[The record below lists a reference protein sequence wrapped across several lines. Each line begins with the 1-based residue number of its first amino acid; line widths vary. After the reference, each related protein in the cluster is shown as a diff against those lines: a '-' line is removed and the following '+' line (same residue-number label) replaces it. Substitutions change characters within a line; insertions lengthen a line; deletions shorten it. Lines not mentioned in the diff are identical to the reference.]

1 MKCFEWVTGRSSCR
15 RLLAL
20 VVCLGCMGTAAER
33 SLTVSDWGEVD
44 GEPVRLFALVNAG
57 GAEVQII
64 EYGGIVVRIRVP
76 DRQGRL
82 GDVALGFDSL
92 DAYVAGNPF
101 FGAITGRFANRI
113 AGARFELDG
122 VAYGLGKNTGP
133 HHLHGG
139 FRGFDKVVWKG
150 EPTASGDGVALTY
163 VSPDGEEG
171 YPGTLTTTVT
181 YTWSDANELSIDYR
195 AETDRAT
202 VVNLTNHSYFNLA
215 DGGASTVLG
224 HEVTIHAERYTPAD
238 AEATPTGEIALV
250 AGTPFDFRTPRALA
264 ERIDADQPQMRA
276 SRGYSVNYVLDREA
290 PGLTLAATVFEPTSG
305 RVMDVFTDQPG
316 MQLYTGNYLDGSLVG
331 TGGIAYPQYGG
342 LCLETQ
348 HFPNSPNEPSFPST
362 TLRPG
367 QTYATTTVYRF
378 GTNSGEVAP

>member
-1 MKCFEWVTGRSSCR
+1 M
-15 RLLAL
+15 
-20 VVCLGCMGTAAER
+20 
-33 SLTVSDWGEVD
+33 TVSDFGALD
-44 GEPVRLFALVNAG
+44 GTPVKLFTLTNES
-57 GAEVQII
+57 GAQVQVI

-76 DRQGRL
+76 DRDGRL

-101 FGAITGRFANRI
+101 FGTITGRYANRI

-122 VAYGLGKNTGP
+122 VAYGLARNNGA
-133 HHLHGG
+133 HSLHGG
-139 FRGFDKVVWKG
+139 VRGFDKVVWRG
-150 EPTASGDGVALTY
+150 EPTDAGDGVAFTY

-181 YTWSDANELSIDYR
+181 YSWNDANELRIDYR

-215 DGGASTVLG
+215 DGGRGSVLD

-238 AEATPTGEIALV
+238 DEAIPTGEIASV
-250 AGTPFDFRTPRALA
+250 AETPFDFRRQRTLG
-264 ERIDADQPQMRA
+264 ERIDAEHPQMRA
-276 SRGYSVNYVLDREA
+276 SGGYDVNYVLDGGGGA
-290 PGLTLAATVFEPTSG
+290 LALAATVFEPTSG
-305 RVMDVFTDQPG
+305 RGMDVLTDQLG
-316 MQLYTGNYLDGSLVG
+316 VQLYTGNHLDGSLVG
-331 TGGIAYPQYGG
+331 TGGIAYPKHSG

-362 TLRPG
+362 VLRPG
-367 QTYATTTVYRF
+367 QVYETTTVYRF
-378 GTNSGEVAP
+378 GTRSLD

>member
-1 MKCFEWVTGRSSCR
+1 MKCIEWVTRLLSCR
-15 RLLAL
+15 QPLAL
-20 VVCLGCMGTAAER
+20 VVCIGGVGAMAER
-33 SLTVSDWGEVD
+33 SLTVSDWGTVD
-44 GEPVRLFALVNAG
+44 GEVVRLFALVNES
-57 GAEVQII
+57 GAQVQVV

-76 DRQGRL
+76 DRDGRL

-92 DAYVAGNPF
+92 EAYVGGNPF
-101 FGAITGRFANRI
+101 FGTITGRYANRI

-122 VAYGLGKNTGP
+122 VAYGLARNNGANS
-133 HHLHGG
+133 LHGG
-139 FRGFDKVVWKG
+139 VRGFDKVVWRG
-150 EPTASGDGVALTY
+150 EPTTAGDGVAFTY

-181 YTWSDANELSIDYR
+181 YSWSDANELSIDYR

-215 DGGASTVLG
+215 DGGAGSVLD

-238 AEATPTGEIALV
+238 AESIPTGEIASV
-250 AGTPFDFRTPRALA
+250 AGTPFDFRVPYALG

-276 SRGYSVNYVLDREA
+276 SRGYDVNYVLDRNGDELA
-290 PGLTLAATVFEPTSG
+290 HAATVFEPTSG
-305 RVMDVFTDQPG
+305 RVMDVLTDQPG
-316 MQLYTGNYLDGSLVG
+316 VQLYTGNHLDGRLVG
-331 TGGIAYPQYGG
+331 AGGIAYPQHSG

-362 TLRPG
+362 VLRPG
-367 QTYATTTVYRF
+367 QVYATTTVYRF
-378 GTNSGEVAP
+378 GTTSR

>member
-1 MKCFEWVTGRSSCR
+1 MTGRAGGLTWMAVAMR
-15 RLLAL
+15 FLAACVL
-20 VVCLGCMGTAAER
+20 GGTCLRAAAGV
-33 SLTVSDWGEVD
+33 SLTIANFGTLD
-44 GEPVRLFALVNAG
+44 GQPVRLFTLTNES
-57 GAEVQII
+57 GAQVQVI

-76 DRQGRL
+76 DREGRL

-101 FGAITGRFANRI
+101 FGTITGRYANRI

-122 VAYGLGKNTGP
+122 VAYGLARNNGA
-133 HHLHGG
+133 HSLHGG
-139 FRGFDKVVWKG
+139 VRGFDKVVWRG
-150 EPTASGDGVALTY
+150 EPTEAGDGVQLTY

-181 YTWSDANELSIDYR
+181 YSWSDANELRIDYR

-215 DGGASTVLG
+215 DGGRSSVLD

-238 AEATPTGEIALV
+238 DEAIPTGEIASV
-250 AGTPFDFRTPRALA
+250 AETPFDFRRQRTLG
-264 ERIDADQPQMRA
+264 ERIDAEHPQMRA
-276 SRGYSVNYVLDREA
+276 SGGYDVNYVLDGGGGA
-290 PGLTLAATVFEPTSG
+290 LALAATVFEPTSG
-305 RVMDVFTDQPG
+305 RVMDVLTDQPG
-316 MQLYTGNYLDGSLVG
+316 VQLYTGNHLDGSLVG
-331 TGGIAYPQYGG
+331 TGGIAYPKHSG

-362 TLRPG
+362 VLRPG
-367 QTYATTTVYRF
+367 QVYETTTVYRF
-378 GTNSGEVAP
+378 GTRSLD

>member
-1 MKCFEWVTGRSSCR
+1 MKCIELARRFPCR
-15 RLLAL
+15 WLLAL
-20 VVCLGCMGTAAER
+20 GVCVGCGVAAAER
-33 SLTVSDWGEVD
+33 SLTVTDWGEVD
-44 GEPVRLFALVNAG
+44 GQAVRLFALANAG

-76 DRQGRL
+76 DREGRL

-101 FGAITGRFANRI
+101 FGTITGRYANRI

-122 VAYGLGKNTGP
+122 VAYGLARNNGA
-133 HHLHGG
+133 HSLHGG
-139 FRGFDKVVWKG
+139 IRGFDKVVWRG
-150 EPTASGDGVALTY
+150 GPTDTGDGVAFTY

-181 YTWSDANELSIDYR
+181 YSWNDANELRIDYR

-215 DGGASTVLG
+215 DGGRSSVLD

-238 AEATPTGEIALV
+238 DEAIPTGEIASV
-250 AGTPFDFRTPRALA
+250 AETPFDFRRPRTLR
-264 ERIDADQPQMRA
+264 ERIDAEHPQMRA
-276 SRGYSVNYVLDREA
+276 SSGYDVNYVLDGEGGA
-290 PGLTLAATVFEPTSG
+290 LALAATVFEPRSG
-305 RVMDVFTDQPG
+305 RVMDVLTDQPG
-316 MQLYTGNYLDGSLVG
+316 VQLYTGNHLDGSLVG
-331 TGGIAYPQYGG
+331 TGGVAYPKHSG

-362 TLRPG
+362 VLRPG
-367 QTYATTTVYRF
+367 QVYETTTVYRF
-378 GTNSGEVAP
+378 GTRSLD